1 MLFNLMPYFTASS
14 DKNLLIRSPTLAF
27 VIHIYVIYA
36 FITRTNVSF
45 NFSFP
50 INSAKRKFPLT
61 LRINTEQKFRYDHV
75 RQKRETYSPICES
88 NNRFTTFPSSYI
100 PFTFD
105 PRVESRESHCFSTQL
120 VPRSEHHGC
129 FTASLG
135 G

>member
-61 LRINTEQKFRYDHV
+61 LRINTEQKFRYDHKNV
-75 RQKRETYSPICES
+75 KRIHRFAKATIALQLSLRRIFLLLSTLES
-88 NNRFTTFPSSYI
+88 KAGKVIVFPRNSSLARNTT
-100 PFTFD
+100 D
-105 PRVESRESHCFSTQL
+105 ALLLH
-120 VPRSEHHGC
+120 
-129 FTASLG
+129 
-135 G
+135 

>member
-1 MLFNLMPYFTASS
+1 MPYFTASS

-61 LRINTEQKFRYDHV
+61 LRINTEQKFRYDHKNV
-75 RQKRETYSPICES
+75 KRIHRFAKATIALQLSLRRIFLLLSTLES
-88 NNRFTTFPSSYI
+88 KAGKVIVFPRNSSLARNTT
-100 PFTFD
+100 D
-105 PRVESRESHCFSTQL
+105 ALLLH
-120 VPRSEHHGC
+120 
-129 FTASLG
+129 
-135 G
+135 

>member
-27 VIHIYVIYA
+27 VIHIYVIYTYA

-61 LRINTEQKFRYDHV
+61 LRINTEQKFRYDHKNV
-75 RQKRETYSPICES
+75 KRIHRFAKATIALQLSLRRIFLLLSTLES
-88 NNRFTTFPSSYI
+88 KAGKVIVFPRNSSLARNTT
-100 PFTFD
+100 D
-105 PRVESRESHCFSTQL
+105 ALLLH
-120 VPRSEHHGC
+120 
-129 FTASLG
+129 
-135 G
+135 

>member
-36 FITRTNVSF
+36 FITRMNVSF

-61 LRINTEQKFRYDHV
+61 LRINTEQKFRYDHKNV
-75 RQKRETYSPICES
+75 KRIHRFAKATIALQLSLRRIFLLLSTLES
-88 NNRFTTFPSSYI
+88 KAGKVIVFPRNSSLARNTT
-100 PFTFD
+100 D
-105 PRVESRESHCFSTQL
+105 ALLLH
-120 VPRSEHHGC
+120 
-129 FTASLG
+129 
-135 G
+135 